1 MFSQPLI
8 VVLGKDAERKFV
20 MKPKIS
26 YQKYYKL
33 SLLGYMIICASC
45 NGFYQYLYFH
55 VDILPPL
62 VWIFG
67 AFIGSIILV
76 AKNILG
82 STNIFRS
89 ILLDFSFIIPV
100 VFIPRIPPRHDV
112 MMILMFV
119 YFFVFITIFCKK
131 NHNKVD

>member
-1 MFSQPLI
+1 MVLSQPLI
-8 VVLGKDAERKFV
+8 VVLGKSERRLV
-20 MKPKIS
+20 MNPKIS
-26 YQKYYKL
+26 HQKYCKL
-33 SLLGYMIICASC
+33 ALLGYGIIGASC

-55 VDILPPL
+55 AKTFPL
-62 VWIFG
+62 LFWVFC

-82 STNIFRS
+82 SNDKFRS

-100 VFIPRIPPRHDV
+100 VFIPRIPPRHDI
-112 MMILMFV
+112 MMILMLVYACAFV
-119 YFFVFITIFCKK
+119 IIFGKK